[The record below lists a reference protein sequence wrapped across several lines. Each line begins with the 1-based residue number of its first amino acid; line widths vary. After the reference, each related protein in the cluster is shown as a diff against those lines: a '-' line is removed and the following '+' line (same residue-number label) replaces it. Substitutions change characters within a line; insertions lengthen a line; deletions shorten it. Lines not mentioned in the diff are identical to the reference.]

1 MRNILYE
8 IIRKEDKHLLTQKG
22 VYQIK
27 NKENNKVY
35 IGSTSLKFSK
45 RLTAH
50 IRELIENRHHSI
62 HLQNSFNQSKKFE
75 KFEISI
81 LEICEPEFCI
91 ESEQKWID
99 HFQSYN
105 DKFGYNISPTAGS
118 CFGLKK
124 SEEEKLKIFERSRR
138 ISDEKIIKMFHLRN
152 ELNFSYRQISID
164 LGITRN
170 QVAAILTKQVKYK
183 SVKDKYNLELKN
195 KFKKEFNKEDVIKIH
210 NLYEK
215 DKFSISDISNILGVS
230 SIKLRHL
237 IYNENIYREERE
249 NLKFNIESKRK
260 SKIQKEKAKRVKKV
274 KITEKK
280 IKNII
285 NINQITEVFGLKH
298 NLNLTNQEIS
308 EKLYITQKELELIL
322 TFRYQRRKYNQIY
335 LTLKSKYDMRERNTT
350 LTEEDIIN
358 IFKDYNSGN
367 YLIEDLNLKYDY
379 HDVGMLI
386 SNRKN
391 LSKYYKETIE
401 KYNLKVDKSLTKNIK
416 LKSESITNRNKQ
428 RAKSYKLIDPSG
440 EEIIIKNL
448 AEFCK
453 GTDLDPGNFSRIS
466 KNGRTYRGWKC
477 QFLD

>member
-1 MRNILYE
+1 M
-8 IIRKEDKHLLTQKG
+8 
-22 VYQIK
+22 
-27 NKENNKVY
+27 
-35 IGSTSLKFSK
+35 
-45 RLTAH
+45 
-50 IRELIENRHHSI
+50 
-62 HLQNSFNQSKKFE
+62 
-75 KFEISI
+75 
-81 LEICEPEFCI
+81 
-91 ESEQKWID
+91 
-99 HFQSYN
+99 
-105 DKFGYNISPTAGS
+105 
-118 CFGLKK
+118 
-124 SEEEKLKIFERSRR
+124 
-138 ISDEKIIKMFHLRN
+138 
-152 ELNFSYRQISID
+152 
-164 LGITRN
+164 
-170 QVAAILTKQVKYK
+170 
-183 SVKDKYNLELKN
+183 
-195 KFKKEFNKEDVIKIH
+195 
-210 NLYEK
+210 
-215 DKFSISDISNILGVS
+215 
-230 SIKLRHL
+230 
-237 IYNENIYREERE
+237 
-249 NLKFNIESKRK
+249 
-260 SKIQKEKAKRVKKV
+260 KKV